1 MTNLLIR
8 LIQERI
14 GVVTSEFNVMDL
26 TPEPIRKL
34 KGVKGETTL
43 LYGRLKQ
50 KQGIYFVLQNEGVD
64 SVVYIG
70 RTGDGDKEN
79 GLADR
84 LWGHLE
90 SNSSVRQKLQSENIN
105 LDDCFVVT
113 LEIADRVR
121 RIQLE
126 HLAIGIFAPRANVG

>member
-1 MTNLLIR
+1 MTSQLVQM
-8 LIQERI
+8 IQERI
-14 GVVTSEFNVMDL
+14 GLVTSEFNAMEL

-34 KGVKGETTL
+34 KGGKGETTL
-43 LYGRLKQ
+43 LYARFKHR
-50 KQGIYFVLQNEGVD
+50 QGIYFILRNED
-64 SVVYIG
+64 LNSVVYIG

-90 SNSSVRQKLQSENIN
+90 SNSYLRQRLQTENIN
-105 LDDCFVVT
+105 LDGCFVVT
-113 LEIADRVR
+113 LEVSDRVR